1 MGTVASPDAPVM
13 LITGASRGIGA
24 AVARLAAAR
33 GWQPVVA
40 YHRDAAAAAAVVR
53 DIADGGG
60 TAWALQ
66 ADVSR
71 EEEVQRLFADTL
83 TRAGRLDAL
92 VTSAG
97 LAPAAARLDAQD
109 LTRWQILFAVNTLGT
124 MLCAREA
131 VRHMSTRH
139 GGRGGAIVHVG
150 SSSSRGG
157 SPGRYVDYAASKGA
171 IDSFTVGLAREVAA
185 EGVRVNA
192 VRPGITDTGIHH
204 DSPEVMARRLQAVPL
219 GRIGRPRE
227 VAEAIVW
234 LASPAASYVTG
245 HLLDVAGGV

>member
-33 GWQPVVA
+33 GWRPVVA

-109 LTRWQILFAVNTLGT
+109 LTRWQTLFAVNTLGGLET
-124 MLCAREA
+124 DLTGCRIEFVQPLEGSALS
-131 VRHMSTRH
+131 VRYPVV
-139 GGRGGAIVHVG
+139 A
-150 SSSSRGG
+150 
-157 SPGRYVDYAASKGA
+157 
-171 IDSFTVGLAREVAA
+171 EVAK
-185 EGVRVNA
+185 GDGFCCCRNTWHID
-192 VRPGITDTGIHH
+192 RG
-204 DSPEVMARRLQAVPL
+204 L
-219 GRIGRPRE
+219 
-227 VAEAIVW
+227 
-234 LASPAASYVTG
+234 
-245 HLLDVAGGV
+245 

>member
-1 MGTVASPDAPVM
+1 MGTVASPDTPVM

-33 GWQPVVA
+33 GWRPVVA

-92 VTSAG
+92 VTRPDWRP
-97 LAPAAARLDAQD
+97 LL
-109 LTRWQILFAVNTLGT
+109 
-124 MLCAREA
+124 
-131 VRHMSTRH
+131 
-139 GGRGGAIVHVG
+139 RG
-150 SSSSRGG
+150 S
-157 SPGRYVDYAASKGA
+157 
-171 IDSFTVGLAREVAA
+171 
-185 EGVRVNA
+185 
-192 VRPGITDTGIHH
+192 
-204 DSPEVMARRLQAVPL
+204 MRR
-219 GRIGRPRE
+219 
-227 VAEAIVW
+227 
-234 LASPAASYVTG
+234 T
-245 HLLDVAGGV
+245 